1 MQCWLI
7 AFSKKKMCKPCNF
20 AVLDPLNFFNLRGSE
35 MYVSSGL
42 TIKNALKLNGS
53 KEEMLI

>member
-1 MQCWLI
+1 MLVNC
-7 AFSKKKMCKPCNF
+7 FFKKKMCKPCNF